1 MRFRLALLGVL
12 GFVTAVQANELQV
25 GANQITVD
33 HLRHHVE
40 TLTDPKLDG
49 RANGSEGAETAA
61 RYIEDQFK
69 AVGLKPAGTERYRQG
84 FRVYSGVRVEGVI
97 GLRDLSRGYEFNKD
111 YTPLGLSDDGK
122 QLASL
127 VFAGYGVSAPELG
140 YDDYEGIDVA
150 GKIVLA
156 FLGEP
161 GMQDPDSPF
170 DGLAQTIHSDLYQKA
185 EMAREHG
192 AVGLLLTPGP
202 LYTRDPERVWKIST
216 DVGYRNAGLLIA
228 QLTVSAAQAMV
239 DPAGLDLALAQK
251 EIDESRQPHS
261 AAVDQQ
267 VELVVKLRRLETRMT
282 NVVGKV
288 PGRTKDSV
296 VLLANYDGFGVG
308 EDNGHPMVHSS
319 ANANA
324 TGIAALIEIARAFSK
339 MPQPEKTIYFVALS
353 GHQLSSVGAESLVRE
368 AVIPTA
374 DVSCAINL
382 FALGVPTEKRLEVF
396 GTDSGEGLGDLIRG
410 VNDQMKDPVVLRIDR
425 DISRSGDHIPFYRA
439 GVPTLTF
446 FGGAYGTYG
455 TPGDTPD
462 IIQYP
467 GFTRNVRYIYGVVQT
482 LAGMEEPVAFHR

>member
-33 HLRHHVE
+33 HLRQHVE

-202 LYTRDPERVWKIST
+202 LYTRDPERLEDLHRRGDIATPVSHRAAH
-216 DVGYRNAGLLIA
+216 GQRLL
-228 QLTVSAAQAMV
+228 QAMV
-239 DPAGLDLALAQK
+239 DPAGLD
-251 EIDESRQPHS
+251 
-261 AAVDQQ
+261 
-267 VELVVKLRRLETRMT
+267 
-282 NVVGKV
+282 
-288 PGRTKDSV
+288 
-296 VLLANYDGFGVG
+296 
-308 EDNGHPMVHSS
+308 
-319 ANANA
+319 
-324 TGIAALIEIARAFSK
+324 
-339 MPQPEKTIYFVALS
+339 
-353 GHQLSSVGAESLVRE
+353 
-368 AVIPTA
+368 
-374 DVSCAINL
+374 
-382 FALGVPTEKRLEVF
+382 
-396 GTDSGEGLGDLIRG
+396 
-410 VNDQMKDPVVLRIDR
+410 
-425 DISRSGDHIPFYRA
+425 RSGPEGDRRVAPAPLGGRRSA
-439 GVPTLTF
+439 
-446 FGGAYGTYG
+446 GGARG
-455 TPGDTPD
+455 
-462 IIQYP
+462 
-467 GFTRNVRYIYGVVQT
+467 
-482 LAGMEEPVAFHR
+482 